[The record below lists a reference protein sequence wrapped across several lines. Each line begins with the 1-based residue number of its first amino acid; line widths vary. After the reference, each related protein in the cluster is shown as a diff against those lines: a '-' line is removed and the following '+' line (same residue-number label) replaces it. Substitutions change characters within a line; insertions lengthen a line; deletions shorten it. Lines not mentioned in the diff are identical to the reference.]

1 MGCYDGGLLQ
11 SVFWAGSNKVY
22 VINIWKFNKVG
33 EIGADF
39 SQAPPC
45 PLSLKI

>member
-1 MGCYDGGLLQ
+1 MTVSYYRVFFELVLTK
-11 SVFWAGSNKVY
+11 SVL

-33 EIGADF
+33 EIGTDF
-39 SQAPPC
+39 SQAQPR